1 MHLKNFVIVYW
12 KALVNKQKVLV
23 CSEDSGL
30 LHHLSVFGTS
40 GITLVPVWFLA
51 SPVKPLVLKSTTP
64 ALSKP
69 WWGSMGIS
77 HQRAPVF
84 SQLYLTLLFIT
95 DSIVFGENVYS
106 HPRHYCLR
114 GRRTSQP
121 CLYPEAVFSAPES
134 PLNRTTCSGYN
145 VPVLF
150 LRFKHLG
157 STTPTSK
164 AAHDHTLCQL
174 LQKPAR
180 IATLRR
186 VLVMFRSRFPPPPP
200 PPPPFFFFFF
210 VFPVRY
216 F

>member
-1 MHLKNFVIVYW
+1 ML
-12 KALVNKQKVLV
+12 
-23 CSEDSGL
+23 
-30 LHHLSVFGTS
+30 
-40 GITLVPVWFLA
+40 
-51 SPVKPLVLKSTTP
+51 
-64 ALSKP
+64 
-69 WWGSMGIS
+69 
-77 HQRAPVF
+77 
-84 SQLYLTLLFIT
+84 
-95 DSIVFGENVYS
+95 VYS

-114 GRRTSQP
+114 GRTTSQP

-186 VLVMFRSRFPPPPP
+186 VLVMFRSRFPPSPPP
-200 PPPPFFFFFF
+200 AIFFILF
-210 VFPVRY
+210 VRLNRFVIFKPVLFVGAGDFVVCAPHVRHYFCRY
-216 F
+216 TGLPTLSDHPNRYHSPTIYGSLNQCNLIYFTIFI